1 MLDYMMWPW
10 SERSKIPSALQDKEF
25 QFPKEKFPK
34 LVSILSRQQKIESS
48 SDIQHFASVC

>member
-1 MLDYMMWPW
+1 MLDYIMWPW

-34 LVSILSRQQKIESS
+34 LVSIQNRYQKRDLALTLTRNIT
-48 SDIQHFASVC
+48 